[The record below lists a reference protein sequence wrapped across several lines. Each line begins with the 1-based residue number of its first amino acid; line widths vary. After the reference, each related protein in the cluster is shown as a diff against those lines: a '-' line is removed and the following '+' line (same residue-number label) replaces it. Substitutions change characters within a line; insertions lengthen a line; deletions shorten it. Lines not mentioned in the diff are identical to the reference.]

1 MIGLLLVDRNTH
13 FPMLRNKFDGE
24 LKLPRNRA
32 CAPKDETRQTH
43 LRSLQVIC
51 NTASPTFIRT
61 GYSGA
66 LSATVATVPAISLSH
81 SLSHS
86 PETQI
91 ESLD

>member
-1 MIGLLLVDRNTH
+1 
-13 FPMLRNKFDGE
+13 MLRNKFDGE
-24 LKLPRNRA
+24 LKL
-32 CAPKDETRQTH
+32 RQTH

-61 GYSGA
+61 GYTGA

-91 ESLD
+91 EKPGLSHSGPSPNLDPRP